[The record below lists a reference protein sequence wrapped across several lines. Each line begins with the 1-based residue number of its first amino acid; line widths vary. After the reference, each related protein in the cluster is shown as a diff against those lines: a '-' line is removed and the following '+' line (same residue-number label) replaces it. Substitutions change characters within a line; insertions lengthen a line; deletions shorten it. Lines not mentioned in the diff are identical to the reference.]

1 MNEFPRT
8 QVEGVS
14 LSRMII
20 GTNWF
25 LGWSHTSAAKD
36 AQIRQT
42 QTPEKIADIIEV
54 FLEAGID
61 TLMGFAQ
68 RDTQHLAVQ
77 EAQQRTGKQVIV
89 ISTPAVPVEDT
100 QEAYD
105 EAERTFDA
113 EVERGVTICLPHSS
127 SIDQLVDRRARCI
140 RQADR
145 YCKMIRDRGMIPGLS
160 THMPEPPLYAAEQGL
175 DIATCIQIYNAAG
188 FMMQIEVE
196 WVQRMIQESKYPIM
210 TIKPMAAG
218 RLTPLVGLAFA
229 WATLGDKDMVTVGTM
244 MPDEARECIDISRSV
259 LERQAT
265 SVQLQTSRSKA
276 SVMPK

>member
-1 MNEFPRT
+1 MNSEGAGPVNIRSTRYRNTFCRKTFEVMLIGFFHPESTNSIGGWRT
-8 QVEGVS
+8 PNTTEHAATAKPILPVRLLPVS
-14 LSRMII
+14 LPHVCRQS
-20 GTNWF
+20 
-25 LGWSHTSAAKD
+25 
-36 AQIRQT
+36 IR
-42 QTPEKIADIIEV
+42 
-54 FLEAGID
+54 
-61 TLMGFAQ
+61 
-68 RDTQHLAVQ
+68 
-77 EAQQRTGKQVIV
+77 VIV